1 MKHADLIR
9 QLTLEEKCGLLSGRD
24 VWTTRPVPRLEVPS
38 AFLSDGPTGLRK
50 QMGEGDHLG
59 LNASE
64 PATCW
69 PTAAAVA
76 NSWDPALG
84 EAVGAALGEEAL
96 AQKVNMVLGPGLNIK
111 RSPLCGRN
119 FEYFSEDP
127 YLAGKMAAGYIRGIQ
142 SKGVSACPK
151 HFAANSQELRRMA
164 NDSVVD
170 ERTLREIYL
179 TNFEI
184 AVREGRPGAIM
195 SSYNQI
201 NEVYTNEDPHLLRD
215 ILRDEWGF
223 DGVVVTDWGGS
234 NDHVEGVRAGST
246 LEMPGTAG
254 DSDRQLAAAV
264 RAGVIDE
271 ALVDERVDEILEF
284 ALRTD
289 AARKAA
295 GEVKLDVE
303 AHHAL
308 SGKAAEQS
316 AVLLKND
323 GNLLPLAAGARVA
336 VIGDFADT
344 PRYQGAGSSNVNPTK
359 LESARQVLN
368 QFPLEV
374 VGYAAGFERA
384 DKPNE
389 ELLRAAVEL
398 AKKADV
404 VLLYLGLPEI
414 SESEGVDRTHMRIPA
429 NQVRVLEEVAAV
441 NPRVAVLL
449 AGGSAVEAPWLI
461 HCQAL
466 LYGGLGGQAGAS
478 ALLRIVTGQA
488 EPSGRLSETW
498 PLALEDNPS
507 AAYWPSPCRTSEYRE
522 GLYVGY
528 RYYETVEKPVRFV
541 FGYGLSY
548 TEFAYSDLKVSAGAV
563 TFTLT
568 NTGKRRGA
576 EVAQLYVGL
585 PGSQAGRPVRELKG
599 FAKVWLEPGE
609 SKTVTIPLD
618 DKAFRYFDTAAGGWR
633 VESGEYRLEI
643 GANCHDIRLAG
654 TLAVEGSGTPAIPPE
669 PYRTGRVAQVSDAD
683 FTALLGR
690 ELPPARWDE
699 SAPLQMNDAI
709 GQMYYAKSALARFA
723 WRVLTKK
730 KQKSEESG
738 VPDLNIQFIY
748 NMPFRGIAKMMNGMV
763 SMEMAEGILVMVNGH
778 FFKGVGQ
785 VWRGWRNAAKAAK
798 AEKKAAQG

>member
-96 AQKVNMVLGPGLNIK
+96 AQKVNMVLGPGLNIQ

-254 DSDRQLAAAV
+254 DSDRQLAALCVGYGPGVPFSAFRDVPEPNTIFEENGSPVTVNDHPEGVNGYVSPAIPQEGIHSVYYKDGPAGIGETAWPGEMLLACSFDRKLLSSFGRAV
-264 RAGVIDE
+264 AEECRAQGVDVWLAP
-271 ALVDERVDEILEF
+271 ALNLHRHPLGGRSFEYYSEDPFLAGACACAVLKGVQGRLPVLACAKHLAANEQETYRRGSAKTENGACLFDAVDSILPERV
-284 ALRTD
+284 LR
-289 AARKAA
+289 
-295 GEVKLDVE
+295 ELY
-303 AHHAL
+303 
-308 SGKAAEQS
+308 
-316 AVLLKND
+316 LK
-323 GNLLPLAAGARVA
+323 P
-336 VIGDFADT
+336 
-344 PRYQGAGSSNVNPTK
+344 
-359 LESARQVLN
+359 
-368 QFPLEV
+368 
-374 VGYAAGFERA
+374 FERA
-384 DKPNE
+384 VKE
-389 ELLRAAVEL
+389 G
-398 AKKADV
+398 
-404 VLLYLGLPEI
+404 GLHCI
-414 SESEGVDRTHMRIPA
+414 MTSFNKINGVF
-429 NQVRVLEEVAAV
+429 
-441 NPRVAVLL
+441 
-449 AGGSAVEAPWLI
+449 AGGSKDLCTHILREEWGFDGAVVTDWGDMDIVVDGADAVAAGNDVVMP
-461 HCQAL
+461 
-466 LYGGLGGQAGAS
+466 GGPPVIAQIFRGL
-478 ALLRIVTGQA
+478 
-488 EPSGRLSETW
+488 EEGRLT
-498 PLALEDNPS
+498 
-507 AAYWPSPCRTSEYRE
+507 RRE
-522 GLYVGY
+522 M
-528 RYYETVEKPVRFV
+528 E
-541 FGYGLSY
+541 
-548 TEFAYSDLKVSAGAV
+548 
-563 TFTLT
+563 
-568 NTGKRRGA
+568 
-576 EVAQLYVGL
+576 
-585 PGSQAGRPVRELKG
+585 
-599 FAKVWLEPGE
+599 
-609 SKTVTIPLD
+609 
-618 DKAFRYFDTAAGGWR
+618 
-633 VESGEYRLEI
+633 
-643 GANCHDIRLAG
+643 
-654 TLAVEGSGTPAIPPE
+654 LAVGHLLSMV
-669 PYRTGRVAQVSDAD
+669 GRLKKGDCPHK
-683 FTALLGR
+683 LR
-690 ELPPARWDE
+690 EE
-699 SAPLQMNDAI
+699 Q
-709 GQMYYAKSALARFA
+709 G
-723 WRVLTKK
+723 
-730 KQKSEESG
+730 
-738 VPDLNIQFIY
+738 
-748 NMPFRGIAKMMNGMV
+748 
-763 SMEMAEGILVMVNGH
+763 
-778 FFKGVGQ
+778 KG
-785 VWRGWRNAAKAAK
+785 
-798 AEKKAAQG
+798 

>member
-24 VWTTRPVPRLEVPS
+24 VWTTRPVPRLKVPS

-50 QMGEGDHLG
+50 QVGEGDHLG

-69 PTAAAVA
+69 PTAATVA

-271 ALVDERVDEILEF
+271 ALVDERVDEILDF
-284 ALRTD
+284 VLRTD
-289 AARKAA
+289 AARQAA
-295 GEVKLDVE
+295 GEVRLDVD

-308 SGKAAEQS
+308 ASRAAEQS

-323 GNLLPLAAGARVA
+323 GALLPLAAGTRVA

-344 PRYQGAGSSNVNPTK
+344 PRYQGAGSSNVNPTR
-359 LESARQVLN
+359 LESARQVLG
-368 QFPLEV
+368 QFPLDV

-389 ELLRAAVEL
+389 ELLRQAVDL
-398 AKKADV
+398 AEKADV

-429 NQVRVLEEVAAV
+429 NQVRVLEEVAAA

-449 AGGSAVEAPWLI
+449 AGGSAVEAPWVI

-488 EPSGRLSETW
+488 EPSGRLSESW
-498 PLALEDNPS
+498 PLALEDSPS
-507 AAYWPSPCRTSEYRE
+507 ANYWPSPCRTSEYRE

-528 RYYETVEKPVRFV
+528 RYYETADKPVRFA

-548 TEFAYSDLKVSAGAV
+548 TSFAYSDLKVSEREV
-563 TFTLT
+563 SFTLT
-568 NTGKRRGA
+568 NTGDRRGA

-585 PGSQAGRPVRELKG
+585 PGGKAGRPVRELKG
-599 FAKVWLEPGE
+599 FAKVWLEAGE
-609 SKTVTIPLD
+609 SRNVSIPLD

-643 GANCHDIRLAG
+643 GASCHDIRLAG
-654 TLAVEGSGTPAIPPE
+654 TLAVEGSGTPALPPE
-669 PYRTGRVAQVSDAD
+669 PYRTGRVAKVSDED
-683 FTALLGR
+683 FAALLGR
-690 ELPPARWDE
+690 PLPPARWDE
-699 SAPLQMNDAI
+699 SAPLEMNDAI
-709 GQMYYAKSALARFA
+709 GQMYYAKSRLARFV
-723 WRVLTKK
+723 WRVLTDKK
-730 KQKSEESG
+730 EKSERSG

-748 NMPFRGIAKMMNGMV
+748 NMPFRGIGKMMNGMV
-763 SMEMAEGILVMVNGH
+763 TMEMAEGILVMVNGH
-778 FFKGVGQ
+778 FFKGLGR
-785 VWRGWRNAAKAAK
+785 VWRGWRSAARAAK
-798 AEKKAAQG
+798 AEKKAARG